1 MKTNNPIEKFLS
13 QVPGQMYLGLA
24 VLIISSSNS
33 VTRQVVEIG
42 QHHTIEGR
50 NPISLCNVLFVGNL
64 CALGIMAFI
73 FHKDWSI
80 NTLKAI
86 TRKDW
91 ISLTITGILSGAIA
105 PALIFSALGQ
115 GNVTNVVIIGRIE
128 PLLIL
133 VFSVGLLGLKI
144 DRWTIISSLVSFAG
158 VIVTVLLGNSGQMIK
173 MGGFQIGTGEVLV
186 AIAAL
191 IGAISTVINKL
202 QLQTIPLGIFSMYR
216 NILGTII
223 FFFLAKFLYGSQ
235 HFVDA
240 FSPLLWKWML
250 IYAAIIVVMGK
261 LCWLAGLKKATSAEL
276 NLANLLNPIL
286 SILMAFLILREVP
299 TQAQYIGGSLL
310 LVGVVLGFIGN
321 LYANKTKPKS
331 DQPNPREEIDM
342 FMGFRGV

>member
-1 MKTNNPIEKFLS
+1 MKASNPIENFLS
-13 QVPGQMYLGLA
+13 RVPGSMYLGLA
-24 VLIISSSNS
+24 VLIISASNS

-42 QHHTIEGR
+42 QHHTIDGR

-64 CALGIMAFI
+64 CALAIMALI
-73 FHKDWSI
+73 FHKDWSF

-91 ISLTITGILSGAIA
+91 IILTITGILSGAIA
-105 PALIFSALGQ
+105 PALVFSALGQ

-128 PLLIL
+128 PLIIL
-133 VFSVGLLGLKI
+133 VLSAWLLGSKL
-144 DRWTIISSLVSFAG
+144 DRWTIISTLVSFAG
-158 VIVTVLLGNSGQMIK
+158 VVATVLLGSSGQMIK
-173 MGGFQIGTGEVLV
+173 MAGFQVGTGEVLV

-191 IGAISTVINKL
+191 IGAISTVISKL
-202 QLQTIPLGIFSMYR
+202 QLQTIPLGIFSIYR
-216 NILGTII
+216 NVLATII
-223 FFFLAKFLYGSQ
+223 FFFLAKILYGSQ

-261 LCWLAGLKKATSAEL
+261 LCWLAGLKKATSTEL

-286 SILMAFLILREVP
+286 SILMAFLILGEVP

-310 LVGVVLGFIGN
+310 FAGVILGFIGN
-321 LYANKTKPKS
+321 LYANRSKPKLE
-331 DQPNPREEIDM
+331 QPNPRETINM